1 MDAVTLAAGV
11 SAAAAGAF
19 LALRANM
26 LKPEFSSWPE
36 APGCV
41 RWATFA
47 LSVVFGGY
55 AWAVFVG
62 GRPAT
67 GMELAIT
74 AAMAV
79 YAFLLWLNLYRQVR
93 AAGEQD

>member
-1 MDAVTLAAGV
+1 MDPVTLMAGT

-26 LKPEFSSWPE
+26 LKPEYASWPE
-36 APGCV
+36 APRCV
-41 RWATFA
+41 RWATFG

-55 AWAVFVG
+55 ATAVFIG
-62 GRPAT
+62 GHGAT
-67 GMELAIT
+67 GMEATLT
-74 AAMAV
+74 AAMAG

-93 AAGEQD
+93 AHG